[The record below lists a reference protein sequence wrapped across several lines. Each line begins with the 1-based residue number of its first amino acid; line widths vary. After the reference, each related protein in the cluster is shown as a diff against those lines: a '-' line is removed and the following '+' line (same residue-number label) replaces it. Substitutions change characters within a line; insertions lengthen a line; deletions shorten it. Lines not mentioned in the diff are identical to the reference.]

1 MDMREPVIAY
11 GKTKLTMEEY
21 LQWEK
26 TQQEKH
32 EYYRGEIFTMDGHGD
47 ALAMSGAGHR
57 HNKLFSNLFMGLG
70 ILLKGKSCQP
80 YGSDMRIHIP
90 ENTLYTYPDI
100 TIICGDFISADT
112 DEDTVVQ
119 PTVIIEI
126 LSPSTQNYDRGEKFT
141 LYRDIPS
148 LKEYILV
155 DTAAIR
161 IEAFRIN
168 DRGHWELEEYKS
180 VEGICRIP
188 SIDVSLPV
196 ADIYEGTKIPNL

>member
-1 MDMREPVIAY
+1 MDMREPVVAY

-32 EYYRGEIFTMDGHGD
+32 EYYRGEIFTMEGHGD

-57 HNKLFSNLFMGLG
+57 HNKIFSNLFGGLFS
-70 ILLKGKSCQP
+70 LLKNKTCQP
-80 YGSDMRIHIP
+80 FGSDMRIHIP

-100 TIICGDFISADT
+100 TIICGDFISSDT
-112 DEDTVVQ
+112 DEDTVIQ

-126 LSPSTQNYDRGEKFT
+126 LTPSTKNYDRGEKFT
-141 LYRDIPS
+141 LYRDIPV

-168 DRGHWELEEYKS
+168 GRGNWELEEYKS
-180 VEGICRIP
+180 VEGMLWIP
-188 SIDVSLPV
+188 SVDVSLPV
-196 ADIYEGTKIPNL
+196 ADIYQGTKIPNL

>member
-1 MDMREPVIAY
+1 MDIREPVEAY

-26 TQQEKH
+26 NQPEKH
-32 EYYRGEIFTMDGHGD
+32 EYYRGEIFAMEGHRD
-47 ALAMSGAGHR
+47 ELAMSGAGHR
-57 HNKLFSNLFMGLG
+57 HNKLFSNLFVGLG

-80 YGSDMRIHIP
+80 YGSDMRVHIP

-100 TIICGDFISADT
+100 TIICGDFISSDI

-126 LSPSTQNYDRGEKFT
+126 LSPSTKNYDRGEKFT
-141 LYRDIPS
+141 LYRDIPA

-155 DTAAIR
+155 DSASVR

-180 VEGICRIP
+180 VEGIFRIP
-188 SIDVSLPV
+188 SIDASLPV
-196 ADIYEGTKIPNL
+196 ADVYEGTKIPNL

>member
-1 MDMREPVIAY
+1 MDMREPVIVY

-32 EYYRGEIFTMDGHGD
+32 EYYRGEIFTMEGHGD
-47 ALAMSGAGHR
+47 ALAMSGASHR
-57 HNKLFSNLFMGLG
+57 HNKIFSNFFGGLFSLFRN
-70 ILLKGKSCQP
+70 KTCQP
-80 YGSDMRIHIP
+80 FGSDMRIHIP

-100 TIICGDFISADT
+100 TIICGDFISSDI
-112 DEDTVVQ
+112 DEDTLVQ

-126 LSPSTQNYDRGEKFT
+126 LSPSTKNYDRGEKFT
-141 LYRDIPS
+141 LYRDIPA

-180 VEGICRIP
+180 VEGIFRIQ
-188 SIDVSLPV
+188 SIDASLPV

>member
-21 LQWEK
+21 LKWEK

-32 EYYRGEIFTMDGHGD
+32 EYYRGEIFTLEGHGD
-47 ALAMSGAGHR
+47 ALAMSGASHR
-57 HNKLFSNLFMGLG
+57 HNKIFSNLFIGLG

-100 TIICGDFISADT
+100 TIICNDFIDADL

-126 LSPSTQNYDRGEKFT
+126 LSPPTKNYDRGEKFT
-141 LYRDIPS
+141 LYRDIPA

-155 DTAAIR
+155 DTASIR
-161 IEAFRIN
+161 IETFRIN

-180 VEGICRIP
+180 VEGILRIP
-188 SIDVSLPV
+188 SVDVSLPV
-196 ADIYEGTKIPNL
+196 ADIYEGTKTSGS

>member
-11 GKTKLTMEEY
+11 GKTKHTMEEY

-32 EYYRGEIFTMDGHGD
+32 EYYRGEIFTMEGHGD

-57 HNKLFSNLFMGLG
+57 HNKLYSNLFVGLG

-100 TIICGDFISADT
+100 TIICGDFISSDI

-126 LSPSTQNYDRGEKFT
+126 LSPSTKNYDRGEKFT
-141 LYRDIPS
+141 LYRDIPA

-155 DTAAIR
+155 DTASIR

-180 VEGICRIP
+180 VEGIFKIP
-188 SIDVSLPV
+188 SIDASLPV

>member
-1 MDMREPVIAY
+1 MDMREPVMAY

-21 LQWEK
+21 LEWEK

-32 EYYRGEIFTMDGHGD
+32 EYYRGEIFTMEGHGE
-47 ALAMSGAGHR
+47 ALAMSGASHR
-57 HNKLFSNLFMGLG
+57 HNKLFSNLFMGLSFQ
-70 ILLKGKSCQP
+70 LKGKSCCP

-100 TIICGDFISADT
+100 TIICGDFISSDI
-112 DEDTVVQ
+112 DEDTVVE

-126 LSPSTQNYDRGEKFT
+126 LSPSTKNYDRGEKFT
-141 LYRDIPS
+141 LYRDIPA

-155 DTAAIR
+155 DTASVR

-168 DRGHWELEEYKS
+168 VRGHWELEEYKS
-180 VEGICRIP
+180 TAGDLKIHAVDI
-188 SIDVSLPV
+188 SLPV
-196 ADIYEGTKIPNL
+196 ADIYEGTKIPNI

>member
-1 MDMREPVIAY
+1 MDIREPVEAY
-11 GKTKLTMEEY
+11 GKTKHTMEEY

-26 TQQEKH
+26 NQSEKH
-32 EYYRGEIFTMDGHGD
+32 EYYRGEIFTMEGHGD

-57 HNKLFSNLFMGLG
+57 HNKIFSNLFGGLFSNLRD
-70 ILLKGKSCQP
+70 KKCQP
-80 YGSDMRIHIP
+80 FGSDMRIHIP

-112 DEDTVVQ
+112 DEDTLVQ

-126 LSPSTQNYDRGEKFT
+126 LSPSTKNYDRGEKFT
-141 LYRDIPS
+141 LYRDIPA

-155 DTAAIR
+155 DTASIR

-168 DRGHWELEEYKS
+168 EGGHWELEEYKS
-180 VEGICRIP
+180 VEGVLRI
-188 SIDVSLPV
+188 SAVDISLPV
-196 ADIYEGTKIPNL
+196 VDIYEGTKIPTL

>member
-1 MDMREPVIAY
+1 MDIREPVIAY

-32 EYYRGEIFTMDGHGD
+32 EYYRGEIFTMEGHGN
-47 ALAMSGAGHR
+47 ALAMSGASHR
-57 HNKLFSNLFMGLG
+57 HNKIFSNLFGGLFS
-70 ILLKGKSCQP
+70 LLKNKTCQP
-80 YGSDMRIHIP
+80 FGSDMRIHIP

-100 TIICGDFISADT
+100 TIICGDFISSDI

-126 LSPSTQNYDRGEKFT
+126 LSPSTKNYDRGEKFT
-141 LYRDIPS
+141 LYRDIPA

-155 DTAAIR
+155 DTASIR

-180 VEGICRIP
+180 VEEMLRIP
-188 SIDVSLPV
+188 TVDVSLPV
-196 ADIYEGTKIPNL
+196 ADIYQGTKIPNL

>member
-32 EYYRGEIFTMDGHGD
+32 EFYRGEIFTMEGHGN
-47 ALAMSGAGHR
+47 ALAMSGASHR
-57 HNKLFSNLFMGLG
+57 HNKIFSNLFVCLG

-100 TIICGDFISADT
+100 TIICGDFISSDI
-112 DEDTVVQ
+112 DEDTVLQ

-126 LSPSTQNYDRGEKFT
+126 LSPSTKNYDRGEKFT
-141 LYRDIPS
+141 LYRDIPV
-148 LKEYILV
+148 LKEYIMI

-180 VEGICRIP
+180 VEGILRIP
-188 SIDVSLPV
+188 SVDVSLPV
-196 ADIYEGTKIPNL
+196 ADIYEGTKIPSL

>member
-32 EYYRGEIFTMDGHGD
+32 EYYRGEIFTMGGHGD
-47 ALAMSGAGHR
+47 ALAMSGASHR
-57 HNKLFSNLFMGLG
+57 HNKIFSNLLIGMG

-100 TIICGDFISADT
+100 SIICNDFISSDF

-126 LSPSTQNYDRGEKFT
+126 LSPSTKNYDRGEKFT
-141 LYRDIPS
+141 LYRDIPT

-155 DTAAIR
+155 DTASVR

-168 DRGHWELEEYKS
+168 DRGYWELEEYKS
-180 VEGICRIP
+180 VDDILRI
-188 SIDVSLPV
+188 SSVVISLPV

>member
-1 MDMREPVIAY
+1 MDIREPITAY

-32 EYYRGEIFTMDGHGD
+32 EYYRGEIFTMEGHGD
-47 ALAMSGAGHR
+47 ALAVSGAGHR
-57 HNKLFSNLFMGLG
+57 HNKIFSNLFGGLFSNNRN
-70 ILLKGKSCQP
+70 KTCQP

-100 TIICGDFISADT
+100 TIICGDYISSDI
-112 DEDTVVQ
+112 DEDTLVQ

-126 LSPSTQNYDRGEKFT
+126 LSPSTKNYDRGEKFT
-141 LYRDIPS
+141 LYRDIPT

-180 VEGICRIP
+180 VEGIFRIP
-188 SIDVSLPV
+188 SIDASLPV
-196 ADIYEGTKIPNL
+196 AEIYEGTKIPKI

>member
-1 MDMREPVIAY
+1 MDMREPVMAY

-32 EYYRGEIFTMDGHGD
+32 EYYRGEIFTMEGHGD
-47 ALAMSGAGHR
+47 ALAMSGASHR
-57 HNKLFSNLFMGLG
+57 HNKLFSNLFIGLG

-100 TIICGDFISADT
+100 TIICNDFISSDL

-126 LSPSTQNYDRGEKFT
+126 LSPSTKNYDRGEKFT
-141 LYRDIPS
+141 LYRDIPA
-148 LKEYILV
+148 LREYILV
-155 DTAAIR
+155 DTGSVR

-168 DRGHWELEEYKS
+168 DRGYWELEEYKS
-180 VEGICRIP
+180 DEGILRI
-188 SIDVSLPV
+188 SSVDVSLPV
-196 ADIYEGTKIPNL
+196 ADIYEGTKSPNF